1 MKGLFRNWKLK
12 FLKFLAFIGALAVF
26 GCMQAV
32 SISHTLALAE
42 AHQYHGWEAIAFV
55 AGVEIAFVVGLLL
68 IILDRAHGR
77 PLNPGTIVFFFIPTM
92 VVGAANLRSGM
103 GYGVVG
109 LALGVVPPSLVLAV
123 EKVLTNT
130 STNQPAKR
138 KGRGWLTR
146 IFGQWSASNQPT
158 GQPLAESTNHQP
170 AVSQTVKVSQPK
182 TATQPEST
190 SQPTNRVVESA
201 SDQPTISHSTKN
213 DQPSTNRPTTST
225 KASNQPTNQVAGST
239 SHQSTNQPATTKI
252 SQPSANHSA
261 TSASVNQPAK
271 TTKSANID
279 QAVADQPKSATTNES
294 ASQPTSQKK
303 DSQPATTNQ
312 PTKTTKGVAKSTIQ
326 PNSKVAEMAEEYR
339 RENGK
344 WPSQRGLAEMAG
356 VTRHQAAKVLGWL
369 KKQPADESANQPA
382 KANG

>member
-1 MKGLFRNWKLK
+1 MKFFKWLKGLFENWKLK
-12 FLKFLAFIGALAVF
+12 LLRFLAFIGSLAVF
-26 GCMQAV
+26 VCMQAV

-190 SQPTNRVVESA
+190 SQPTN
-201 SDQPTISHSTKN
+201 
-213 DQPSTNRPTTST
+213 
-225 KASNQPTNQVAGST
+225 QVAGST

-294 ASQPTSQKK
+294 ANQPTSQKK

>member
-1 MKGLFRNWKLK
+1 MKFFKWLKGLFENWKLK
-12 FLKFLAFIGALAVF
+12 LLRLLAFIGSLAVF
-26 GCMQAV
+26 VCMQAV

-190 SQPTNRVVESA
+190 SQPTN
-201 SDQPTISHSTKN
+201 
-213 DQPSTNRPTTST
+213 
-225 KASNQPTNQVAGST
+225 QVAGST

-294 ASQPTSQKK
+294 ANQPAESTNHPPARVNQPVETANQPTSQKK

-312 PTKTTKGVAKSTIQ
+312 PTKTDKGVAKSTIQ